1 MRTSHSGRSRC
12 IGRLIEV
19 GLGELLCENWVWLF
33 LLLLVLVHLFVTFL
47 FVEGR
52 LGVVNWHTLASLC
65 IVGSDLLFI
74 KVSVPRLSTL
84 MGISEDPVR
93 LLSSGYVLMLN
104 LMDLTWIYVRF
115 YHRSILLFSVYLA
128 RITKIIV
135 VVNVYVASLCADSW
149 RTILKVII
157 INFA

>member
-1 MRTSHSGRSRC
+1 MRASHSRRSRC

-52 LGVVNWHTLASLC
+52 LGIVNWHALASLC
-65 IVGSDLLFI
+65 IVGSDLLLI

-93 LLSSGYVLMLN
+93 LLCSGYVLMLN